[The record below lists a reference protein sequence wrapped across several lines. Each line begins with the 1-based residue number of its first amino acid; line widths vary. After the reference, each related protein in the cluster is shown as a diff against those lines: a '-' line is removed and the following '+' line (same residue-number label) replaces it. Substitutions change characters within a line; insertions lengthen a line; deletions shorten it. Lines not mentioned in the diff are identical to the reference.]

1 MFKLFKK
8 WCKCS
13 DLPQTVN
20 VKIEMTELEKQRKII
35 NKYQLLFSREFTETE
50 ILVKIALNYFL
61 AIKEIKKILHARGD
75 LRPLSKIVNIQRGI
89 YAKKKEGKLNGK
101 TQQENQ

>member
-20 VKIEMTELEKQRKII
+20 VKIEMTELQKQRKII
-35 NKYQLLFSREFTETE
+35 NEYQLLFSLEATDM
-50 ILVKIALNYFL
+50 LVKLALVHFL
-61 AIKEIKKILHARGD
+61 ALKELKKILRSRGD
-75 LRPLSKIVNIQRGI
+75 LRPLNKIVNIQREI
-89 YAKKKEGKLNGK
+89 YARKKEGKLNAN

>member
-20 VKIEMTELEKQRKII
+20 VKIEMTELQKQRKII
-35 NKYQLLFSREFTETE
+35 NEYQLLFSREFTET
-50 ILVKIALNYFL
+50 LVQIALVYFL

-75 LRPLSKIVNIQRGI
+75 LRPLSKIANIQRGI
-89 YAKKKEGKLNGK
+89 YARKKEGKLNGK

>member
-20 VKIEMTELEKQRKII
+20 MKIEITELEKQRKII
-35 NKYQLLFSREFTETE
+35 NKYQFLCLESTD
-50 ILVKIALNYFL
+50 ILVKIALVYFL
-61 AIKEIKKILHARGD
+61 ALKELKKILRSRGD

-89 YAKKKEGKLNGK
+89 YARKKEGKLNGK